1 MFVIFFE
8 ELLGILGVIE
18 WNDEGIWFK
27 IVVKGGAWKTWVL
40 DVKM

>member
-1 MFVIFFE
+1 MFATSPE

-18 WNDEGIWFK
+18 WNDEGTWFK
-27 IVVKGGAWKTWVL
+27 TAVKGGAWKTWVS